1 MSYSPGNTSYEELF
15 AISMLDFIV
24 QAGTK
29 GKYASCLALN
39 PMNLTVLTQS
49 ISPFLFLID
58 ATITYGF

>member
-1 MSYSPGNTSYEELF
+1 MKSSLQSLLFSPL
-15 AISMLDFIV
+15 LDFIV

-49 ISPFLFLID
+49 ISPFLFLLD